1 MPQQKNAEKSLRQI
15 KKRTA
20 KNNKIRAG
28 LDILARQL
36 KKALSV
42 SDKNKAEEIARQL
55 AKAIDKAAQKR
66 VLTKNTAARKK
77 SRMMKKV
84 NAVKK

>member
-28 LDILARQL
+28 LDILFRQL
-36 KKALSV
+36 KKVLAAN
-42 SDKNKAEEIARQL
+42 DKIKADEIAKQF

>member
-20 KNNKIRAG
+20 KNDKIRNG
-28 LDILARQL
+28 LDILTRQL
-36 KKALSV
+36 KKAMTIG
-42 SDKNKAEEIARQL
+42 NKEQTSELAKKL
-55 AKAIDKAAQKR
+55 AKAWDKAAQKK
-66 VLTKNTAARKK
+66 VLKKNNSARNK

-84 NAVKK
+84 NALKK

>member
-28 LDILARQL
+28 LDILTRQL
-36 KKALSV
+36 KKSLSAG
-42 SDKNKAEEIARQL
+42 DKNKTDEIARQL
-55 AKAIDKAAQKR
+55 AKAIDKAAQKK
-66 VLTKNTAARKK
+66 VMTKNTAARKK
-77 SRMMKKV
+77 SRLMKKV

>member
-20 KNNKIRAG
+20 KNDKIRNG
-28 LDILARQL
+28 LDILTRQL
-36 KKALSV
+36 KKAMVLKDAPKSQELV
-42 SDKNKAEEIARQL
+42 KKLTKAW
-55 AKAIDKAAQKR
+55 DKAAQKK
-66 VLTKNTAARKK
+66 VLKKNTAARKK

-84 NAVKK
+84 NAVK

>member
-20 KNNKIRAG
+20 KNNKIRAS

-36 KKALSV
+36 KKALSA

-55 AKAIDKAAQKR
+55 AKAVDKAAQKR